1 MKIIIAPN
9 ALKGSLRAD
18 EAAAAMA
25 DGVRCVVPDAAWH
38 CMPVSDGGDG
48 LLAMLRA
55 CMALK
60 DIVVR
65 VRGPRG
71 APTDATFCY
80 LQTTRT
86 AIIEM
91 AQAAGLVLLSPAE
104 RDPTQTTTYGVGEL
118 VRAALELGARRI
130 LLGLG
135 GSATC
140 DGGIG
145 MAAALGVRF
154 FDAQG
159 HELAPNGGALGQIA
173 RIDGCNRH
181 PLLIDTDIIGLCDVD
196 NPLHG
201 PLGAAHVFAPQ
212 KGATPAQV
220 ARLDAGLRHLAAVL
234 ARDLHCEV
242 AAMPGAGA
250 AGGLGAGVRALLG
263 GTLQPGAA
271 TLLDMIHFDA
281 RLAGAD
287 LVLTAE
293 GRLDAQSLGGK
304 APIAVARRAQAAGV
318 PCIAIAGAVAHDLAP
333 LHAAGITAAFALCR
347 GPRTR
352 ADAMRHA
359 APLLRATTEQVLR
372 AVLARPA
379 AARHSMVY

>member
-1 MKIIIAPN
+1 MT
-9 ALKGSLRAD
+9 
-18 EAAAAMA
+18 E
-25 DGVRCVVPDAAWH
+25 GVRRAAPDALVRAV
-38 CMPVSDGGDG
+38 PVSDGGDG
-48 LLAMLRA
+48 LLEMVRA
-55 CMALK
+55 GMAVE
-60 DIVVR
+60 DVHCH

-71 APTDATFCY
+71 APTNATFCY
-80 LQTTRT
+80 LQTPRT

-118 VRAALELGARRI
+118 VRAALDHGARRI

-173 RIDGCNRH
+173 QIDVCNRH
-181 PLLIDTDIIGLCDVD
+181 PLLIDADIIGLCDVD
-196 NPLHG
+196 NPLYG
-201 PLGAAHVFAPQ
+201 PRGAAQVFAPQ

-220 ARLDAGLRHLAAVL
+220 AQLDAGLRNLAAVL
-234 ARDLHCEV
+234 ARELHCAV

-250 AGGLGAGVRALLG
+250 AGGLGAGVCAWLG
-263 GTLQPGAA
+263 GRLRPGAD
-271 TLLDMIHFDA
+271 TLLDAIAFDDLL
-281 RLAGAD
+281 RGAD

-293 GRLDAQSLGGK
+293 GHLDTQSLGGK
-304 APIAVARRAQAAGV
+304 APIAVARRARAHGV
-318 PCIAIAGAVAHDLAP
+318 PCILIAGTVADELGP
-333 LHAAGITAAFALCR
+333 LHAEGVTAAVALCR
-347 GPRTR
+347 APMSV
-352 ADAMRHA
+352 ADAMRDA
-359 APLLRATTEQVLR
+359 AALLRDATEQIVR
-372 AVLARPA
+372 AAG
-379 AARHSMVY
+379 